1 VPGYES
7 FWSCAT
13 DPKCRGFNGVA
24 TYARAGSVLRAD
36 SAPLGIQELDDQGRC
51 VLTDHG
57 YFVIFNV
64 YVPCGGGSETLPRKM
79 RFLNALRDAMER
91 QRREFGKRVI
101 LVGDMNLTVDRRDVH
116 WEDRCVNV
124 DEMLERRRR
133 RRRRRRS
140 REEEEEEEEDE
151 EEDETEEKD
160 DGEFPSWRED
170 VARHWEKITTSLRT
184 LEAVPRQTTNPSTG
198 ATFDRFRA
206 RVKVVSSATN
216 DGSDCGKFAM
226 LGDYEDTAE
235 DALSRYSFDER
246 TYVDPHTGSDVV
258 HRKRNV
264 LSIRTLSELMSKM
277 GNVSWDE
284 CTRRRIAE
292 SDDAGLNPDSP
303 PFLWMKGLMAGDGD
317 DRMVDV
323 FRHYHPNAAAR

>member
-7 FWSCAT
+7 FWSCAA
-13 DPKCRGFNGVA
+13 DPKCRGFNGVV
-24 TYARAGSVLRAD
+24 TYARAGSVLGAD
-36 SAPLGIQELDDQGRC
+36 PAPLGMPELDDQGRC

-57 YFVIFNV
+57 YFALFNV
-64 YVPCGGGSETLPRKM
+64 YVPCGGGSKALPRKM
-79 RFLNALRDAMER
+79 RFLYALRDAMER

-116 WEDRCVNV
+116 WEDLCVNV
-124 DEMLERRRR
+124 DEMLERRNRR
-133 RRRRRRS
+133 RRERD
-140 REEEEEEEEDE
+140 EDE
-151 EEDETEEKD
+151 DEDEDETEEKD
-160 DGEFPSWRED
+160 DGASPPWRED

-206 RVKVVSSATN
+206 RVKVVSPAAD
-216 DGSDCGKFAM
+216 DGNGCGKFVM

-235 DALSRYSFDER
+235 DALSAYSLDER
-246 TYVDPHTGSDVV
+246 TYLDPHTGSDVV
-258 HRKRNV
+258 HRRRNV
-264 LSIRTLSELMSKM
+264 LSIRTLSELMTKV

-284 CTRRRIAE
+284 STRRRIAE

-303 PFLWMKGLMAGDGD
+303 PLLWMKGLMEVGDSG
-317 DRMVDV
+317 MVDV
-323 FRHYHPNAAAR
+323 FRHYYPNAAAR

>member
-1 VPGYES
+1 
-7 FWSCAT
+7 
-13 DPKCRGFNGVA
+13 
-24 TYARAGSVLRAD
+24 
-36 SAPLGIQELDDQGRC
+36 
-51 VLTDHG
+51 
-57 YFVIFNV
+57 
-64 YVPCGGGSETLPRKM
+64 M
-79 RFLNALRDAMER
+79 
-91 QRREFGKRVI
+91 
-101 LVGDMNLTVDRRDVH
+101 
-116 WEDRCVNV
+116 NV

-133 RRRRRRS
+133 RRQRRS
-140 REEEEEEEEDE
+140 REGEDE
-151 EEDETEEKD
+151 EDDETEDKD
-160 DGEFPSWRED
+160 GGAFPLWRED
-170 VARHWEKITTSLRT
+170 VARHWENITTSLRT

-206 RVKVVSSATN
+206 RVKVVSSAT
-216 DGSDCGKFAM
+216 DGGSDCGKFAM

-258 HRKRNV
+258 HRRKNV
-264 LSIRTLSELMSKM
+264 LSIRTLSELMSKV

-292 SDDAGLNPDSP
+292 SDDAGLNLDSP

-323 FRHYHPNAAAR
+323 FRHYYPNAAAR